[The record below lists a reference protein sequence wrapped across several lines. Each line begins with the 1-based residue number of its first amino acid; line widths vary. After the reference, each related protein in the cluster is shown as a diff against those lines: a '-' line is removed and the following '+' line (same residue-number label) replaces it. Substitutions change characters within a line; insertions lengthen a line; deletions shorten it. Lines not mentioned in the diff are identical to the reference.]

1 MTIPA
6 GITTNLSVAAVGSAA
21 LTYQWKTNGVS
32 LVNGGKYSGVNSNVL
47 TIVNA
52 GPTNSGSYVVTVSN
66 TVTQTT
72 LDSAAALLTV
82 LDIVVTTNPVSQRV
96 EEGSTVQFRVSATSS
111 SSLIYFWRSV
121 INGVTNLLSNG
132 PNISGANSNV
142 LTMSNV
148 QVTNSGT
155 YFATI
160 LAISTGKS
168 VNSAG
173 ATLLVKS
180 HADYPN
186 FLENPGFENDTNGV
200 DESPW
205 HRFEVVEPQESWGR
219 FKKSTD
225 TYFGG
230 GNVDVYDGTYVSYT
244 TYNGAYSGI
253 YQDVAASPGQ
263 VFTADMWFYN
273 ATGGTG
279 DPIPGPDVSATNENY
294 LEVQFRAGENPIPIR
309 QYITTISN
317 LDYTAPGN
325 VWFQL
330 AATNA
335 GTYGSDP
342 ATENARYLVA
352 PPGTTTVRFQLTM
365 HDIANSEGAGSI
377 YYDSARLMLK
387 LPVTVTPARV
397 GNDIVLS
404 WQSLGSTDYQVQ
416 YKDIITGVWQNLGG
430 VVNGTGL
437 VVTKS
442 DPIGPTKRFYR
453 VLTQ

>member
-1 MTIPA
+1 
-6 GITTNLSVAAVGSAA
+6 
-21 LTYQWKTNGVS
+21 
-32 LVNGGKYSGVNSNVL
+32 
-47 TIVNA
+47 
-52 GPTNSGSYVVTVSN
+52 
-66 TVTQTT
+66 
-72 LDSAAALLTV
+72 
-82 LDIVVTTNPVSQRV
+82 
-96 EEGSTVQFRVSATSS
+96 
-111 SSLIYFWRSV
+111 
-121 INGVTNLLSNG
+121 
-132 PNISGANSNV
+132 
-142 LTMSNV
+142 
-148 QVTNSGT
+148 
-155 YFATI
+155 
-160 LAISTGKS
+160 
-168 VNSAG
+168 
-173 ATLLVKS
+173 
-180 HADYPN
+180 
-186 FLENPGFENDTNGV
+186 
-200 DESPW
+200 
-205 HRFEVVEPQESWGR
+205 
-219 FKKSTD
+219 
-225 TYFGG
+225 
-230 GNVDVYDGTYVSYT
+230 VSYT